1 MSRNVAGR
9 GMSFPTGS
17 IPYGGHSVTNDS
29 GPNPSGLCMCG
40 CGERTRIASQTHAAL
55 GHVKG
60 QPIRYIKGH
69 QARGRRRPAG
79 ATQYD
84 STKEHSRNMQR
95 RYYVISGEEY
105 AAMLERQAG
114 RCAICGMSA
123 DKVWGAD
130 KRGGA
135 LEVDHDHRSGAVRE
149 LLCNPCKRSLGGF
162 QDSPELLRSAIEY
175 LAKHGVH

>member
-1 MSRNVAGR
+1 
-9 GMSFPTGS
+9 
-17 IPYGGHSVTNDS
+17 VTNDS

-40 CGERTRIASQTHAAL
+40 CGERTRIASRNHAGH

-60 QPIRYIKGH
+60 QPLLYIKGH
-69 QARGRRRPAG
+69 QARGRGRPAR

-84 STKEHSRNMQR
+84 STKEDSRNMQR
-95 RYYVISGEEY
+95 RYVISGEEY

-123 DKVWGAD
+123 DKVRGAD
-130 KRGGA
+130 KLGSG

-149 LLCNPCKRSLGGF
+149 LLCNPCNRSLGGF

>member
-1 MSRNVAGR
+1 M
-9 GMSFPTGS
+9 
-17 IPYGGHSVTNDS
+17 TNDR

-40 CGERTRIASQTHAAL
+40 CGERTRIASSNNAGH

-60 QPIRYIKGH
+60 QPLLYIKGH
-69 QARGRRRPAG
+69 QARRRGWPAG

-84 STKEHSRNMQR
+84 STKEHSRNVLQR
-95 RYYVISGEEY
+95 RYVISGEEY

-114 RCAICGMSA
+114 LCAICGMSA

-130 KRGGA
+130 KRGGG

-149 LLCNPCKRSLGGF
+149 LLCNPCNRSLGGF
-162 QDSPELLRSAIEY
+162 QDSPDLLRSAIDY